1 MNPPAVLKTLLLHRH
16 REDLK
21 NQSALG
27 RFVEPMS
34 VTDEAWL
41 VSATEAMVE
50 QLAAKPFPLY
60 RIYLT
65 SIPAT
70 GAVSIGQSKH
80 IGSAEWILVTF
91 FSELRLS
98 LISNRGGTIADWG
111 IDRATEQWLL
121 AAWPM
126 DIASALR
133 NKILRVTSTQGRGGF
148 QSCLEARNLAANYL
162 HLLRGVSTP
171 LSQLGHVSHRY
182 AAI

>member
-1 MNPPAVLKTLLLHRH
+1 MNSPAVLKTLLLNRH

-21 NQSALG
+21 NHSALA

-34 VTDEAWL
+34 AADEAWL
-41 VSATEAMVE
+41 VAATEEMIE

-70 GAVSIGQSKH
+70 GAVSVGQSKH
-80 IGSAEWILVTF
+80 ISPSEWVLVAF

-98 LISNRGGTIADWG
+98 LSSNRGGAIADWG
-111 IDRATEQWLL
+111 FDSATERWLL
-121 AAWPM
+121 AASPM

-133 NKILRVTSTQGRGGF
+133 NKVLRVTSTQGRGGF

-171 LSQLGHVSHRY
+171 ASHLGHVSPRY